1 MPAAIRAQLAQQ
13 IVNTL
18 KTICSHDINYIDI
31 YGRISAST
39 DPDRVG
45 SYHMGGHEAART
57 GQIIAIEEDDPQR
70 DMRHGI
76 NMPIRFHG
84 STVAVIGITGVPEEV
99 EKYANLAQRITLLLL
114 REHEIDSRNYDT
126 RTQTGYLVR
135 ALIDRENVTQDFIA
149 EVLRRN
155 GISDSVNRWR
165 AVVIQLQESHIHP
178 LAAIEAAVQELVRQ
192 RGMCLYGYRFPDEYV
207 LLVRDRDSTRWEQDL
222 RRLADGW
229 TGDLRIGIGSA
240 RRLSRQDLSFQ
251 AARLAIQSVDAGE
264 NFALYESMRLEILLG
279 SVSEAA
285 ADAYLQK
292 CLDGLDE
299 ADRKLLRLYF
309 ASEMSLKETA
319 EKCFVHVNTVQYQLR
334 RVRERCGLDPRR
346 FREASLLYTALRVEA
361 MQNRSRREGEM
372 ADV

>member
-229 TGDLRIGIGSA
+229 T
-240 RRLSRQDLSFQ
+240 
-251 AARLAIQSVDAGE
+251 
-264 NFALYESMRLEILLG
+264 
-279 SVSEAA
+279 
-285 ADAYLQK
+285 
-292 CLDGLDE
+292 
-299 ADRKLLRLYF
+299 
-309 ASEMSLKETA
+309 
-319 EKCFVHVNTVQYQLR
+319 
-334 RVRERCGLDPRR
+334 
-346 FREASLLYTALRVEA
+346 
-361 MQNRSRREGEM
+361 
-372 ADV
+372 